1 MSENSNIKDK
11 KKLTIIGGGIT
22 GLVTAYLASKNQYKI
37 TLVETSK
44 KFGGLLNTFEVGREK
59 IEHYYQ

>member
-1 MSENSNIKDK
+1 MSENSNIKD

-37 TLVETSK
+37 FS
-44 KFGGLLNTFEVGREK
+44 
-59 IEHYYQ
+59 

>member
-44 KFGGLLNTFEVGREK
+44 
-59 IEHYYQ
+59 I